1 MMQLRCNPRGSTLS
15 TRYCAYK
22 DEKNMKFA
30 RWTYLVAGIYGLLVL
45 VPQYFLEE
53 KNGRDYPPV
62 INHPE
67 YYYGFIGVAIAW
79 QIAFLIISKDPR
91 RYRPLMIASV
101 IEKFSYGIAVVIL
114 YLQGRTGN
122 MVLSTGM
129 IDMVLGTLFLI
140 SCRLAFR
147 SK

>member
-1 MMQLRCNPRGSTLS
+1 
-15 TRYCAYK
+15 
-22 DEKNMKFA
+22 MKFA
-30 RWTYLVAGIYGLLVL
+30 RWTYLIAGIYGLLVL

-91 RYRPLMIASV
+91 RYWPLMIASV

-122 MVLSTGM
+122 MVLSTGV

-140 SCRLAFR
+140 ACKKANQVEKL
-147 SK
+147 

>member
-1 MMQLRCNPRGSTLS
+1 
-15 TRYCAYK
+15 
-22 DEKNMKFA
+22 MKFA